1 MMKILN
7 WYISKKFVLT
17 FIFAIIALSLIF
29 IIVNLFEQLDKFIDR
44 NVPPLVIALY
54 YIYGLPSI
62 LKLLIPIATLLA
74 TLFSVGTMA
83 NNNEITAMKSGTLSL
98 YNLFKPLV
106 IITLFIM
113 ILQLFFATHLAPI
126 SNQLK
131 SQIEKN
137 YLGSSIENTYISS
150 LYIRDNPTRNITITE
165 FNSNQKSGYGMQI
178 YEFELNPSVRLRK
191 FINVNNFHWDSVTNK
206 WILHKITT
214 KNIINNKILLSEKE
228 TDTVEFSFDANALS
242 KISKPTEQMNI
253 FELYEFLLFKKNGGE
268 DIEKELTDFYGTL
281 AFPFANF
288 IVLLFGV
295 PFASVKQRGGMA
307 VQIGAALIVSTI
319 YMVFTKVGQT
329 LGYATGFSPLI
340 SAWLANGIF
349 LIIGLFVLAKTP
361 K

>member
-1 MMKILN
+1 MIKILN
-7 WYISKKFVLT
+7 LYISKKFTLT
-17 FIFAIIALSLIF
+17 FIYAIIALSFIF

-44 NVPPLVIALY
+44 DVPPLVIVSY

-74 TLFSVGTMA
+74 TLFSIGTMA
-83 NNNEITAMKSGTLSL
+83 NNNEVTAMKSGTLSL
-98 YNLFKPLV
+98 YSLFKPLI

-113 ILQLFFATHLAPI
+113 VLQLFFATHLSPI

-131 SQIEKN
+131 SEIEKN
-137 YLGSSIENTYISS
+137 YLGSASETTYISS
-150 LYIRDNPTRNITITE
+150 LYIRDNPQRNITITE
-165 FNSNQKSGYGMQI
+165 YNSIQKNGYGMQI
-178 YEFELNPSVRLRK
+178 YEFVLTPSVRLKRS
-191 FINVNNFHWDSVTNK
+191 IYVNTFHWDTLINK
-206 WILHKITT
+206 WILYKITT
-214 KNIINNKILLSEKE
+214 KNIIDNKIQISEYE
-228 TDTVEFSFDANALS
+228 IDTVEFSFDADALS
-242 KISKPTEQMNI
+242 KIAKPTNQMNI
-253 FELYEFLLFKKNGGE
+253 FELYDFLIFKKNGGE

-288 IVLLFGV
+288 IVLLFAV

-319 YMVFTKVGQT
+319 YLVFTKVGQT
-329 LGYATGFSPLI
+329 LGYATGFSPII

-349 LIIGLFVLAKTP
+349 FIIGLVVLAKTP

>member
-1 MMKILN
+1 MIKILN
-7 WYISKKFVLT
+7 IYISKKFIST
-17 FIFAIIALSLIF
+17 FIFAIIGLSLIF

-44 NVPPLVIALY
+44 DVPPLVIVQY
-54 YIYGLPSI
+54 YIYGLPNI

-74 TLFSVGTMA
+74 TLFSIGTMA

-98 YNLFKPLV
+98 YSIFKPLILINIF
-106 IITLFIM
+106 IIA
-113 ILQLFFATHLAPI
+113 LQLFFATHLAPI

-131 SQIEKN
+131 SKIEKD
-137 YLGSSIENTYISS
+137 YLGSSIENIYISS
-150 LYIRDNPTRNITITE
+150 LYIRDNPLRNITITE
-165 FNSNQKSGYGMQI
+165 YNSIQKNGYGMQI
-178 YEFELNPSVRLRK
+178 YEFVLDPSVRLRK
-191 FINVNNFHWDSVTNK
+191 FIYVDYFQWDSIQNK
-206 WILHKITT
+206 WILNKITT
-214 KNIINNKILLSEKE
+214 KDIINNKIRIYEKE

-253 FELYEFLLFKKNGGE
+253 FELYEFLIFKKNGGE

-288 IVLLFGV
+288 IILLFGV

-319 YMVFTKVGQT
+319 YLVFTKVGQT

-349 LIIGLFVLAKTP
+349 LIIGLIVLAKTP